1 MYRWPRE
8 SCCLNGGDVIE
19 LAFIHPHEGGWR
31 RIVKIDV
38 GKLSLNVLESGAAEP
53 ALLFLHYWGGSLRT
67 WTWVIERLCS
77 TFRCIAYDQRGWGE
91 SDAPAD
97 GCTISDLA
105 GDAAALI
112 RALDLKRYVLVGH
125 SMGGKAAQFLAAQ
138 RPIGLEALV
147 LVAPASPLPQHIP
160 QAAREAQLHAYDS
173 RDTVLQAIA
182 FLTARPPN
190 ESTVE
195 QIVEDSLRGSA
206 AAKLAWPA
214 SAAYEDI
221 SEQVRNINVPT
232 LILAGDQDRQDP
244 LHQQQTEVLPRIPGA
259 QLEVVRES
267 GHLSPIDQ
275 PGQLAAAIKAFLS
288 EEPRFAAGSSR
299 F

>member
-1 MYRWPRE
+1 M
-8 SCCLNGGDVIE
+8 
-19 LAFIHPHEGGWR
+19 
-31 RIVKIDV
+31 KINI
-38 GKLSLNVLESGAAEP
+38 GELSLNVLESGAGEP
-53 ALLFLHYWGGSLRT
+53 ALLFLHYWGGSART
-67 WTWVIERLCS
+67 WKRVIEKLRS
-77 TFRCIAYDQRGWGE
+77 SFRCIAYDQRGWGE

-97 GCTISDLA
+97 GYAVADVA
-105 GDAAALI
+105 GDAAALV

-138 RPIGLEALV
+138 RPAGLEALV
-147 LVAPASPLPQHIP
+147 LVAPASPLPQNIP
-160 QAAREAQLHAYDS
+160 EAAREAQLHAYDT

-206 AAKLAWPA
+206 AAKLAWPT

-221 SEQVRNINVPT
+221 SERIKDINVPT

-244 LHQQQTEVLPRIPGA
+244 LHQQLEVIPRIPGA
-259 QLEVVRES
+259 RLEVVRES

-275 PGQLAAAIKAFLS
+275 PGQLADAIRAFL
-288 EEPRFAAGSSR
+288 AH
-299 F
+299 